1 MASFCLQ
8 TVIAA
13 LGVFTYC
20 SEASSICNLSFPQ
33 VAWPPANFIVDLKD
47 VNSSFMNVSSNGS
60 VSYKGRPFFFRVTNV
75 FGRAPS
81 VRSHVVRLAL
91 RPRERAIF
99 FSLFADIPYGDDVAL
114 MGLQRFAFPSV
125 PGSFFISEIVLY
137 FERFNPPPTQIP
149 TFPYLYTHSIIFD
162 YGRYK

>member
-1 MASFCLQ
+1 
-8 TVIAA
+8 
-13 LGVFTYC
+13 
-20 SEASSICNLSFPQ
+20 
-33 VAWPPANFIVDLKD
+33 
-47 VNSSFMNVSSNGS
+47 MNVSSNGS

-75 FGRAPS
+75 FGRAPNA
-81 VRSHVVRLAL
+81 RSHVVRLAL
-91 RPRERAIF
+91 PPRERAIF
-99 FSLFADIPYGDDVAL
+99 FSLFADLPYAEDVAL

-137 FERFNPPPTQIP
+137 FEKFNPPPTQIP

>member
-8 TVIAA
+8 TVIAV

-20 SEASSICNLSFPQ
+20 SEASSICNLSFSQ
-33 VAWPPANFIVDLKD
+33 VHWPPANFIVDLKD

-60 VSYKGRPFFFRVTNV
+60 VSYKGHPFFFRVMNV

-81 VRSHVVRLAL
+81 ARSHVVRLAL

-114 MGLQRFAFPSV
+114 MATQHFAFPSV
-125 PGSFFISEIVLY
+125 PGSFFITEIVLY
-137 FERFNPPPTQIP
+137 FQKFNPPPTQIP